1 MHRPTERDAR
11 DWTAYGNF
19 NAFLHLTQERGDEL
33 LKRPFSPKNI
43 GRGVRG
49 IAQRGLH
56 RLKEPARLIRVD
68 ERVDI
73 ARDCADIG
81 KGQLKLADRAP
92 LVHDLA
98 ANV

>member
-11 DWTAYGNF
+11 DWTTHGNF

-33 LKRPFSPKNI
+33 LKRPFSPKDI
-43 GRGVRG
+43 SRG
-49 IAQRGLH
+49 IRGITQRCLH

-81 KGQLKLADRAP
+81 KGQLKLTDRAAP
-92 LVHDLA
+92 VYDLT
-98 ANV
+98 AN